1 MENKFMV
8 AAAACCVLVTGA
20 VESSSKRDLLERDP
34 LWKKQWD
41 IQDKLDRVRD
51 EFHLKNKEMVEK
63 VHQKSMRCKELEAAN
78 RALKAETLQ
87 DHKGGEGSDWA
98 DSVMSAVELSLELEM
113 AYKDYIDSIDKYRAS
128 RVEFYARLYELEE
141 KLRSVREE
149 IIGKYKLKI
158 KIMSYS
164 YLPY

>member
-1 MENKFMV
+1 
-8 AAAACCVLVTGA
+8 
-20 VESSSKRDLLERDP
+20 
-34 LWKKQWD
+34 
-41 IQDKLDRVRD
+41 
-51 EFHLKNKEMVEK
+51 
-63 VHQKSMRCKELEAAN
+63 MRCKELEAAN
-78 RALKAETLQ
+78 RASKAETLQ
-87 DHKGGEGSDWA
+87 DHKGREGSDWA

-164 YLPY
+164 WLPY